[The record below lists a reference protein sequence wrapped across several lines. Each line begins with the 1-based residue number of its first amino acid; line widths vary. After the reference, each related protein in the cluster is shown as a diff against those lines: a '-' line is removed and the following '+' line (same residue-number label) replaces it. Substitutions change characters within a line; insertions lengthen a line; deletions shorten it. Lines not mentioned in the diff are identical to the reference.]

1 MNINQREI
9 PTYESPP
16 KVYIVADPMIT
27 NDHEI
32 ACIQTGEEI
41 ETEFNVMASDILT
54 FTSSALM
61 EEFTQRENN
70 EIEGFEEQLEM
81 AENPVLVNIEN
92 KEKIYD
98 GPQLNS
104 KGYYQCE
111 FCRKRCYRQ
120 TNLLKHVSQKHPK
133 VKYFKCAQCESSFK
147 SAAALKVHVT
157 NTHSENSRLKCKICH
172 QEFQTKEF
180 LQNHRVESH
189 KEIQEYECEYCP
201 KSFNTKASIY
211 QHVRHC
217 HREHI
222 KTSCHFC
229 GKAFITA
236 HNLKLHLSNVHSEC
250 DSQIETQ
257 IYLCEFCPKKFQTK
271 ASVKQHVKQCHR
283 EHIKVA
289 GLISG
294 KKIKENENLEMHLD
308 IFRSEERNEKAES
321 EEEIQCVPCKYCS
334 KSFKTKASIYQ
345 HVRHCHSDSIKIA
358 CHVCGKGFKTN
369 QNLKL
374 HLNQVHSEERNF
386 HCEICQKS
394 FKVKQA
400 LRQHMRVVH
409 KQEN

>member
-1 MNINQREI
+1 MFIVSVIVR
-9 PTYESPP
+9 S
-16 KVYIVADPMIT
+16 KLRYI
-27 NDHEI
+27 
-32 ACIQTGEEI
+32 
-41 ETEFNVMASDILT
+41 
-54 FTSSALM
+54 
-61 EEFTQRENN
+61 
-70 EIEGFEEQLEM
+70 
-81 AENPVLVNIEN
+81 
-92 KEKIYD
+92 
-98 GPQLNS
+98 
-104 KGYYQCE
+104 
-111 FCRKRCYRQ
+111 
-120 TNLLKHVSQKHPK
+120 
-133 VKYFKCAQCESSFK
+133 
-147 SAAALKVHVT
+147 
-157 NTHSENSRLKCKICH
+157 
-172 QEFQTKEF
+172 
-180 LQNHRVESH
+180 
-189 KEIQEYECEYCP
+189 
-201 KSFNTKASIY
+201 
-211 QHVRHC
+211 
-217 HREHI
+217 
-222 KTSCHFC
+222 
-229 GKAFITA
+229 
-236 HNLKLHLSNVHSEC
+236 
-250 DSQIETQ
+250 
-257 IYLCEFCPKKFQTK
+257 CEFCPKKFQTK